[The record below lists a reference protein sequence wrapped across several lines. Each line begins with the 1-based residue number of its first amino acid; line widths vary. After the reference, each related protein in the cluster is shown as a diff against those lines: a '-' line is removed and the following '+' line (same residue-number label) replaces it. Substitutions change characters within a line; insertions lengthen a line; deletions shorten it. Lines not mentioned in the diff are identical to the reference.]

1 VKYNVDVRESQ
12 GTFKYFYTAITFL
25 NVSALAA
32 YKSSS
37 RCNLSFFFQPR
48 YHISNTTSSSPFT
61 TNSVLPSSSFH
72 SSTSTMHFKHRV
84 TPENTS
90 IFVQKLVESS
100 PIPASSNQAK
110 LVGQG
115 AGFLHRKLSEKAKHH
130 SESWQAK
137 IEETAKRHVE
147 KHVPYPHSPAST
159 TEMLAA
165 SSAAAGFAHHAS
177 TFPIEKDDQH
187 AYNAPTSRKELSEDQ
202 PQAAF
207 SENDQPNAN
216 LGPQASGVVTANE
229 AQDGHNSRTVAGEL
243 AAESLAFVPHGD
255 SRASNFAPQTNH
267 ANHLPPVQAPQ
278 NPTAYRKDHLRP
290 LFSNPATSLPPQLQ
304 IRPNTSTPPSQHPPP
319 PYPAPNT
326 STNSFPPCTA
336 EVTVKTTPQ
345 IRDIIRQL
353 DAEGF
358 FNPNNIAFL
367 PSQLEMMLKKQGMIS
382 MAGGR
387 VVVTVPACMPDD
399 LAFGGGKVEGE
410 SNKEADDEDAGYC
423 EGEDAE
429 GSEAE
434 GEREKD
440 EYGDDYNE
448 ACPEGEAAYGAGNV
462 QGAMTKM

>member
-1 VKYNVDVRESQ
+1 MSLLLPHIKVPPGATSR
-12 GTFKYFYTAITFL
+12 
-25 NVSALAA
+25 
-32 YKSSS
+32 SSF
-37 RCNLSFFFQPR
+37 NLDTIFPTQHLHP
-48 YHISNTTSSSPFT
+48 SPFT

-84 TPENTS
+84 TPEDTS
-90 IFVQKLVESS
+90 TFVQKLVESS

-255 SRASNFAPQTNH
+255 SRSSNFAPRTDPS
-267 ANHLPPVQAPQ
+267 HLSIRAVWESGAIWAKRGARLLNRLLKRAPVH
-278 NPTAYRKDHLRP
+278 K
-290 LFSNPATSLPPQLQ
+290 S
-304 IRPNTSTPPSQHPPP
+304 
-319 PYPAPNT
+319 
-326 STNSFPPCTA
+326 
-336 EVTVKTTPQ
+336 EVGYER
-345 IRDIIRQL
+345 I
-353 DAEGF
+353 
-358 FNPNNIAFL
+358 
-367 PSQLEMMLKKQGMIS
+367 LKIS
-382 MAGGR
+382 
-387 VVVTVPACMPDD
+387 
-399 LAFGGGKVEGE
+399 
-410 SNKEADDEDAGYC
+410 
-423 EGEDAE
+423 
-429 GSEAE
+429 
-434 GEREKD
+434 
-440 EYGDDYNE
+440 
-448 ACPEGEAAYGAGNV
+448 
-462 QGAMTKM
+462 